1 MGIYGISKK
10 DLIGQI
16 GKYST
21 YSTESCLS
29 AKGQEELCHG
39 IQKYTDSHRHK
50 VSAYKKEHNIPERA
64 DGLDDPLFF
73 RKQLIEY
80 IEKHDL
86 PKFEPGGKDNRATD
100 PESATISMKALLG
113 EEGVKLYKLA
123 LEEEMNSKEFRY
135 AVAEASTTHYE
146 GPKWK
151 KERPVVIVAG
161 PSGCGKS
168 HAAQNAIKT
177 ANRFLPTDDQDMS
190 GNKVISADGGIVR
203 EVSQMRKLLVQVAL
217 NQGFTGVED
226 LHSKSKVLE
235 KTKRYVQA
243 AAFATPDVG
252 VVIPETF
259 SKWLNP
265 LSAAR
270 NLLKRVD
277 ALENT
282 KQIFARVEGAD
293 ESIFQKTVAF
303 MGSRR
308 AWKTKDFDTQR
319 AIDLN
324 ISKDDICESKAYG
337 AQGFGPGK
345 AGSICAEKWFNKH
358 SKDKLSMVIT
368 NDLVLLKPDPKN
380 PKGPWLPA
388 TQNDEGTKLISKS
401 VYDKWLNLPEV
412 ADKPALMDYY
422 KDHAK
427 PIITTSAQI
436 DFAIAQKQVVKRLAV
451 TEAKLE
457 KELNKANP
465 NPDRVA
471 QLINRQALL
480 TEIAHFNPRDLDN
493 HEAIAHL
500 KQKTQEAIDDLK
512 AAKTSPLLSV
522 SWSIRA
528 FDKVL
533 TNLERVGKELETHNP
548 ASEIEQ
554 ANCHSSRSLRSRM
567 QSMRAEQSGNE
578 LSDEEGNAERITA
591 VR

>member
-1 MGIYGISKK
+1 MGIFNGKK
-10 DLIGQI
+10 TELIAQL
-16 GKYST
+16 GKYSA
-21 YSTESCLS
+21 YNTESCLS
-29 AKGQEELCHG
+29 KEGQKELCQG
-39 IQKYTDSHRHK
+39 VGQYKGSHASK

-64 DGLDDPLFF
+64 DGLDEPLFF
-73 RKQLIEY
+73 RQQLIEY
-80 IEKHDL
+80 IENHKL
-86 PKFEPGGKDNRATD
+86 PEFKSGTPDNRATD
-100 PESATISMKALLG
+100 PESATINMKELLG

-123 LEEEMNSKEFRY
+123 LEEEMNSKAFRY

-168 HAAQNAIKT
+168 HAAQNALKT

-190 GNKVISADGGIVR
+190 GNNVIAADGGIVR

-217 NQGFTGVED
+217 NQGYTGIED

-243 AAFATPDVG
+243 AAFATPDIG

-259 SKWLNP
+259 SKWVIP
-265 LSAAR
+265 LSPIKG
-270 NLLKRVD
+270 LMKRID

-282 KQIFARVEGAD
+282 KQIFTRVEGAD
-293 ESIFQKTVAF
+293 EETFKRTVGF

-308 AWKTKDFDTQR
+308 AWKTKDFDKHQ

-337 AQGFGPGK
+337 ANGFGAGK
-345 AGSICAEKWFNKH
+345 SGSKSAENWFNKY

-368 NDLVLLKPDPKN
+368 NDLLLLKPDPSN

-388 TQNDEGTKLISKS
+388 AKNDEGTTLISKS
-401 VYDKWLNLPEV
+401 VYDKWLALPEV
-412 ADKPALMDYY
+412 AQKPALMDYY
-422 KDHAK
+422 KEHAK
-427 PIITTSAQI
+427 PIIITSAQLG
-436 DFAIAQKQVVKRLAV
+436 FAIAQKQVVKRLAV

-457 KELNKANP
+457 KELNKENP
-465 NPDRVA
+465 NPDRVG
-471 QLINRQALL
+471 QLIKRQALL
-480 TEIAHFNPRDLDN
+480 TEIAHFNPRDLN
-493 HEAIAHL
+493 SHEAIAHL

-512 AAKTSPLLSV
+512 TAKTSSSLSV
-522 SWSIRA
+522 SWSIKA

-533 TNLERVGKELETHNP
+533 ANLDKVSHELETHNP
-548 ASEIEQ
+548 ASETEQ
-554 ANCHSSRSLRSRM
+554 ANCHNSRALRCRL
-567 QSMRAEQSGNE
+567 QSIRAEQADKELGNE
-578 LSDEEGNAERITA
+578 EEDSARITA